1 MITMNNL
8 AAQASEK
15 LRKDKPNVRGN
26 KEQAMAEPVL
36 AALESFCIQSESFAK
51 AVIDGG
57 SFSSCMK
64 KVAENTGY
72 SISDLD
78 AYKKAVQFYFPD
90 AKVEMELRIQTTSED
105 ECKNKTEPVVLDLAD
120 FFS

>member
-1 MITMNNL
+1 MIAMNNL

-36 AALESFCIQSESFAK
+36 AALESFCLQSEAFAK
-51 AVIDGG
+51 AVIAGG

-64 KVAENTGY
+64 KVAEGTGL
-72 SISDLD
+72 SISDLE
-78 AYKKAVQFYFPD
+78 AYRKAVQFYFPD
-90 AKVEMELRIQTTSED
+90 AKVEMELTIRTEED
-105 ECKNKTEPVVLDLAD
+105 DAKTGSVVLDLSD
-120 FFS
+120 FM